1 MNGLYMVNPESLKF
15 FLGGHSL
22 EDMDMANLGNVS
34 SWKRSITSYKK
45 QLPSCMVINSELQ

>member
-15 FLGGHSL
+15 FLGGQSL

-45 QLPSCMVINSELQ
+45 QLPSCMIINSELQ